1 MPHTTRIAALFSIIS
16 LLSACAPA
24 PVRVTDDNVKALQG
38 AQVRVVHFE
47 PADFAIMTT
56 TNMTF
61 GPIGAVAAVK
71 EGNAMVRE
79 DGIDDPS
86 AYIGHALAERLGQTY
101 HFAAVS
107 DVSQSQSVKADD
119 PAYAK
124 ALGHD
129 GLVIDVRSYMWSFIY
144 YPTHWTKYKAL
155 YSARARIIDV
165 KTGAVIGQ
173 QTCQVKDGDADSAPG
188 YDELTA
194 NKGQVLKEQIRKA
207 ADTCVMQIADKIP
220 G

>member
-1 MPHTTRIAALFSIIS
+1 MPRITRIAALSSFIS

-24 PVRVTDDNVKALQG
+24 PIRVTDDSIKALQG
-38 AQVRVVHFE
+38 AQIKVVHFE
-47 PADFAIMTT
+47 PADFAIFTT
-56 TNMTF
+56 TNATF
-61 GPIGAVAAVK
+61 GPLGAVAAIK
-71 EGNAMVRE
+71 AGNAMVRE

-101 HFAAVS
+101 HFSAIT
-107 DVSQSQSVKADD
+107 DVSQPQSVKADD

-124 ALGHD
+124 ALADD

-144 YPTHWTKYKAL
+144 FPTHWTKYKAL

-165 KTGAVIGQ
+165 KSGTVIGQ

-188 YDELTA
+188 YDALTA

-207 ADTCVMQIADKIP
+207 ADTCIMQIAAKIP